1 MIAAVA
7 VMPMETPPYMP
18 PQSPPAGS
26 TLLRRSGLTFYLT
39 AAVGQLAFI
48 WMIIAHYG
56 RETMSGNYPGWN
68 DKPII
73 KGYVEGDVAGNI
85 MFAAHVLLAVVVT
98 LGGLI
103 QLIPMIRSRFPALH
117 RWNGR
122 LFIVIAFV
130 MALGGLWLT
139 WARVT
144 YFTVLQ
150 AIPVSIDGVLILLFG
165 TVAWRL
171 AMKRQIDAH
180 RHWAMRTFMVVNG
193 VWFLRVEIMGWAVLT
208 RGWGLTETLSGPVDI
223 VLQFGCYLI
232 PLAVLELYF
241 LAQRSQKAVTKRV
254 VSALTLILT
263 AFMAIGIGGAIAF
276 MWGPYML

>member
-1 MIAAVA
+1 M
-7 VMPMETPPYMP
+7 TP
-18 PQSPPAGS
+18 QTQPAGS
-26 TLLRRSGLTFYLT
+26 VLLRQSGLIWYLT
-39 AAVGQLAFI
+39 AAIGQLAFI

-56 RETMSGNYPGWN
+56 RKTMSGNYAGWN

-73 KGYVEGDVAGNI
+73 KGYVEGDLMGNV

-122 LFIVIAFV
+122 LFLVIAFV

-139 WARVT
+139 WARAT

-165 TVAWRL
+165 TIALRL
-171 AMKRQIDAH
+171 ATKRDIDAH
-180 RHWAMRTFMVVNG
+180 RRWAMRTFMVVNA

-208 RGWGLTETLSGPVDI
+208 HGWGLTETLSGPVDI
-223 VLQFGCYLI
+223 ALQFGCYLI

-241 LAQRSQKAVTKRV
+241 MAQRSQKAVIKWM
-254 VSALTLILT
+254 VSVLVLVLT
-263 AFMAIGIGGAIAF
+263 ALMAVGIFGAIAF